1 MSRSPG
7 ADPPHG
13 PTSGSPAA
21 DRPPGPPGSEIAGVR
36 LRLLLS
42 VLALVAGIA
51 GVVITVALL
60 RSVLG

>member
-7 ADPPHG
+7 PDPPHG

-21 DRPPGPPGSEIAGVR
+21 DRPPGPAGSEIAGVR